1 MRTEGTLAQ
10 PRACAGG
17 HIQGAP
23 VPCWSSV
30 LLVVMVLAIEVAVEA
45 ALELNDGR
53 GTSLPSDPSFQSLI
67 PINSYP

>member
-10 PRACAGG
+10 PCPCAGG

-23 VPCWSSV
+23 VPCCSNV
-30 LLVVMVLAIEVAVEA
+30 LLVVMVLAVEVAVEA
-45 ALELNDGR
+45 ELELNDGR

-67 PINSYP
+67 PINSSP